1 MATKVTAG
9 PMTVEEYAE
18 LPDDGTLHELVRGEV
33 VTLPRPNYQ
42 HGHLTTLIAVALHR
56 HVDEHELGEV
66 VSGDPGFVLVEHP
79 ATVRGPDVAFVAKG
93 HDPGDHAG
101 FAQGS
106 PELAIEIVSP
116 NDRYTEL
123 QEKALEWLAG
133 GARLVVAVDPRRRTA
148 TVYRAPDDIVE
159 LTADQRLDASDVVP
173 GWSPL
178 VRELLD

>member
-1 MATKVTAG
+1 MATEVTARS
-9 PMTVEEYAE
+9 MTVEEFAE

-33 VTLPRPNYQ
+33 VALPRPNYQ
-42 HGHLTTLIAVALHR
+42 HGFLTASIGTSLFQ
-56 HVDEHELGEV
+56 HVREHDLGEV
-66 VSGDPGFVLVEHP
+66 VAGDPGFVLAEDP
-79 ATVRGPDVAFVAKG
+79 ATVRGPDVAFIAKG
-93 HDPGDHAG
+93 RTPGDRAG
-101 FAQGS
+101 FARGS
-106 PELAIEIVSP
+106 PDLAIEIVSP
-116 NDRYTEL
+116 SDTYTRL

-159 LTADQRLDASDVVP
+159 LSADERLDASDVVA

>member
-1 MATKVTAG
+1 MATEVTARTI
-9 PMTVEEYAE
+9 TVEEYAE
-18 LPDDGTLHELVRGEV
+18 LPDDGTLHELVRGDV

-42 HGHLTTLIAVALHR
+42 HGFLMAKITVALDR
-56 HVDEHELGEV
+56 VVQERGLGEV
-66 VSGDPGFVLVEHP
+66 VAGDPGFVLADEP

-93 HDPGDHAG
+93 RDPALRAG

-106 PELAIEIVSP
+106 PDLAIEIVSP
-116 NDRYTEL
+116 SDTYTRL

-159 LTADQRLDASDVVP
+159 LSADQRLDASDVVA

-178 VRELLD
+178 VRELLE